1 VLLIGDAAH
10 ATTPHLAQGASMAI
24 EDAALL
30 AQLLP
35 QDRPLTDLLTEFMR
49 RRFERSEL
57 VVETSR
63 KLGEWELAEFEG
75 RPVAGA
81 NHAALMTEA
90 GLKLAEP
97 Y

>member
-1 VLLIGDAAH
+1 MPYVAILAAPLQC
-10 ATTPHLAQGASMAI
+10 AERAGNS
-24 EDAALL
+24 EDRFA
-30 AQLLP
+30 
-35 QDRPLTDLLTEFMR
+35 EFMR
-49 RRFERSEL
+49 RRYARSEL

-81 NHAALMTEA
+81 NPTALMTEA
-90 GLKLAEP
+90 GLKLAET

>member
-1 VLLIGDAAH
+1 
-10 ATTPHLAQGASMAI
+10 MAI

-35 QDRPLTDLLTEFMR
+35 QDRSLTDILAEFMR
-49 RRFERSEL
+49 RRYARSEL
-57 VVETSR
+57 VVDTSR

-75 RPVAGA
+75 RPVSGA
-81 NHAALMTEA
+81 NPAALMTEA
-90 GLKLAEP
+90 GLKLAET